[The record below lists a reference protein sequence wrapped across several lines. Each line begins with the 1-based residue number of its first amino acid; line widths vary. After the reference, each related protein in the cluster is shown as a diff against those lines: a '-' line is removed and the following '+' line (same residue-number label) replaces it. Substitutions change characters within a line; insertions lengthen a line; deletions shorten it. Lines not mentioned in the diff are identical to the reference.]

1 MIARTSDSSWSAR
14 SARTYAGTNFFSSLF
29 ENVGSESD
37 NTFEKKTEMED
48 LKEDFSREVFAAG
61 YSACCGFFEVSAGR
75 RISQKPADE
84 TD

>member
-14 SARTYAGTNFFSSLF
+14 SARTYAGTDFFSSLF
-29 ENVGSESD
+29 ENVGSY

-48 LKEDFSREVFAAG
+48 LKEDFSRKVFAAG

-75 RISQKPADE
+75 RISQKPTDE